1 MLTRGVNVLVTGG
14 TGLIGGE
21 LLRALIDHPIGKV
34 WALARSRN
42 QAGPALRIADRLA
55 RTGAGIN
62 PDEDHGVI
70 PVAGDISSERLGLSP
85 MDYDE
90 IRGEVDIIIHSAA
103 ETSFIRS
110 DSCSR
115 TNVAGSKHLIDFG
128 RACRRNPLFVYISTA
143 FVSGVMSNKLVH
155 EDESLRP
162 ENEHHNEY
170 TRSKSVAEQMVRDC
184 GMRVLI
190 VRPSIVLSAGLSC
203 LQFARAILWFVPLL
217 KELDALPVNPAGRPD
232 VVPVSFVVDSIIGL
246 LERPKLKYDCYHI
259 SASHEGSGPYSTLSE
274 VADRFYDR
282 EKPLELIRPAEWTRE
297 VHRRVIRT
305 PLQRKI
311 FSSLRNY
318 LPFLNMNV
326 LYDHSRLREELGPRF
341 PALPPFQSYFAE
353 LLGVLSTD
361 PVAGRMLNAVRA

>member
-34 WALARSRN
+34 WALVRSQN
-42 QAGPALRIADRLA
+42 QVDPAIRLQDRLQ
-55 RTGAGIN
+55 RAGGGN
-62 PDEDHGVI
+62 GTCEDHGVI
-70 PVAGDISSERLGLSP
+70 PVSGDISADQLGLSRE
-85 MDYDE
+85 DYEE

-115 TNVAGSKHLIDFG
+115 TNIAGSRHLVEFC
-128 RACRRNPLFVYISTA
+128 RNCRREPLFVYISTA
-143 FVSGVMSNKLVH
+143 FVSGVMSNKIVH

-170 TRSKSVAEQMVRDC
+170 TRSKAIAEQMVRDS
-184 GMRVLI
+184 GLRTLI

-203 LQFARAILWFVPLL
+203 VQFARAILWFVPLL

-232 VVPVSFVVDSIIGL
+232 VVPVSFVVDSIIRL
-246 LERPKLKYDCYHI
+246 LERPSLKYDCYHL
-259 SASHEGSGPYSTLSE
+259 SAGLEGSAPYSMLSD
-274 VADRFYDR
+274 VVDRFYER
-282 EKPLELIRPAEWTRE
+282 ETPLTLLRPSEWTRE
-297 VHRRVIRT
+297 MHRRVIRT
-305 PLQRKI
+305 PHQRKI

-326 LYDHSRLREELGPRF
+326 LYDHGRLREELGDQF
-341 PALPPFQSYFAE
+341 PALSPLQTYLADMLS
-353 LLGVLSTD
+353 VLSTD
-361 PVAGRMLNAVRA
+361 PVAGRLLSAVRA

>member
-34 WALARSRN
+34 WALARTRN
-42 QAGPALRIADRLA
+42 QVGPALRIADRLQ
-55 RTGAGIN
+55 RTGAGIAPN
-62 PDEDHGVI
+62 EDHGVI
-70 PVAGDISSERLGLSP
+70 PVAGDISTDRLGLSQ

-90 IRGEVDIIIHSAA
+90 IRDEVDIIIHSAA

-128 RACRRNPLFVYISTA
+128 RDCRRNPLFVYISTA
-143 FVSGVMSNKLVH
+143 FVSGVMSNKIVH

-170 TRSKSVAEQMVRDC
+170 TRSKAVAEQMVRDS
-184 GMRVLI
+184 GLRVLI

-203 LQFARAILWFVPLL
+203 VQFARAILWFVPLL
-217 KELDALPVNPAGRPD
+217 KELDAIPVNPVGRPD
-232 VVPVSFVVDSIIGL
+232 IVPVSFVVESIIRL
-246 LERPKLKYDCYHI
+246 LERPTLRHDCYHI
-259 SASHEGSGPYSTLSE
+259 SAGIEGSAPYSLLAE

-282 EKPLELIRPAEWTRE
+282 EKPLELVRPSDWTRE
-297 VHRRVIRT
+297 MHRRVIRT

-326 LYDHSRLREELGPRF
+326 LYDHARLREELGPQF
-341 PALPPFQSYFAE
+341 PPLPPLQTYFADM
-353 LLGVLSTD
+353 LSVLSTD
-361 PVAGRMLNAVRA
+361 PVAGRMLSAVRA